1 MAGMSETQPEAR
13 LLVVEDEPNILEL
26 LSASLRLAG
35 FEVAT
40 ASGGLEALNATQ
52 RHRPDLVVL
61 DVMLPDLDG
70 FEVARRLRSG
80 GARTPVLFLTARDA
94 TEDKIRGLSIGG
106 DDYVTKPF
114 LLEEVIGRASCRE
127 RVFIT
132 V

>member
-1 MAGMSETQPEAR
+1 MSGTGPEAR

-40 ASGGLEALNATQ
+40 ASGGLEALQAVQ

-70 FEVARRLRSG
+70 FDVASRLRSG
-80 GARTPVLFLTARDA
+80 DTRTPVR
-94 TEDKIRGLSIGG
+94 S
-106 DDYVTKPF
+106 
-114 LLEEVIGRASCRE
+114 
-127 RVFIT
+127 
-132 V
+132 